1 MNNKLNEI
9 QEMLIN
15 QMKRLDNNE
24 IMKED
29 AKVEIARGNALS
41 QNATTFI
48 KSVNLGIRVLEISK
62 KYDIQT
68 NNLTRDLGLYD
79 EE

>member
-29 AKVEIARGNALS
+29 AKVTE
-41 QNATTFI
+41 
-48 KSVNLGIRVLEISK
+48 
-62 KYDIQT
+62 
-68 NNLTRDLGLYD
+68 
-79 EE
+79 

>member
-29 AKVEIARGNALS
+29 AKVTEWHKL
-41 QNATTFI
+41 
-48 KSVNLGIRVLEISK
+48 KSLKINGSISN
-62 KYDIQT
+62 DICMKNIT
-68 NNLTRDLGLYD
+68 MWN
-79 EE
+79 

>member
-1 MNNKLNEI
+1 MNTKGVVKTNNKLNEI

-29 AKVEIARGNALS
+29 AKVTE
-41 QNATTFI
+41 
-48 KSVNLGIRVLEISK
+48 
-62 KYDIQT
+62 
-68 NNLTRDLGLYD
+68 
-79 EE
+79 

>member
-9 QEMLIN
+9 QDMLIN

-29 AKVEIARGNALS
+29 AKVTE
-41 QNATTFI
+41 
-48 KSVNLGIRVLEISK
+48 
-62 KYDIQT
+62 
-68 NNLTRDLGLYD
+68 
-79 EE
+79 